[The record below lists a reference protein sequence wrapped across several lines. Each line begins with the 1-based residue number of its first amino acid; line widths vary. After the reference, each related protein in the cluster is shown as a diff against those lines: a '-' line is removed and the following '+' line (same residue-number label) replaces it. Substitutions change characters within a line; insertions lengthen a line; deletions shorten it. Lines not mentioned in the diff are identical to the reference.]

1 MYQNTEGSS
10 SITMRCA
17 HLTSASCELY
27 GTFSYG
33 KEMYQI
39 QPSGDG
45 IYSPYEISLLD
56 VRNRRFI
63 NVNGDAKAVIKQL
76 EGSEKFKK
84 FGKEQIA
91 NSRKRRAIDTDYVGE
106 MVVWMDLS
114 VWTRILAVSGTET
127 AADADAETYA
137 IALMNDADT
146 RVRNLDVQY
155 QENGAGVSFSCSL
168 MLVHLEICKQ
178 SSDCQWSEGVVSNGV
193 ITSSTAYMSDVL
205 NQAFALEGPAG
216 IANSYDFMNLLTA
229 YEVVDSTGVTGCGAI
244 FQRDL
249 MCRVVAA
256 ARVSVTMIRDGGVG
270 FNTAHF
276 FAMHVGAEN
285 DENSAACT
293 SADQFAS
300 AFKWERA
307 SMSTANAVNP
317 WRWSTCAL
325 DQIQQ
330 TIEEDSSYVACLT
343 DQNFSTEDYDAYH
356 AQGALGK
363 TLSAEDQCR
372 YAFGDGSTFC
382 GTQDETVCYLGL
394 DCTNPDTNACDEVIY
409 ALEGSICNQEG
420 NANAYCLEGVCDVPT
435 TTSRP
440 TTTTP
445 IPTTTT
451 PIPTTTTPIPTTTTP
466 IPTTTTPIPTT
477 TTPIPTTTT
486 PIPTTTTPIP
496 TTTTPIPTTTTPIP
510 TTTTPIP
517 TTTTTT
523 PLPTTTTTPIPTT
536 TTTTPIPTTT
546 TPIPTTTT
554 PIPTTT
560 TPIPTPTTPIP
571 TTTTPIPTTTTPIP
585 TTTTPIPTTTTT
597 TPLPT
602 TTTTPIP
609 NPYPTNDPYPTGD
622 PYPTNDPYPSPNPY
636 PTADPYSPDYKPSSG
651 RKIPHPPYPGPPGSR
666 PNYRSRNRRG
676 APQKYEAPISTA
688 RLNKMKVEDKEEEE
702 EEVEEE
708 EEEEENPMD
717 FSMMSKLMDLSGIGM
732 FMPQYNEA
740 QQIQPKS
747 NRFLSR
753 IKEFS
758 DDRKVDSF

>member
-1 MYQNTEGSS
+1 ME
-10 SITMRCA
+10 R
-17 HLTSASCELY
+17 
-27 GTFSYG
+27 
-33 KEMYQI
+33 
-39 QPSGDG
+39 
-45 IYSPYEISLLD
+45 
-56 VRNRRFI
+56 
-63 NVNGDAKAVIKQL
+63 
-76 EGSEKFKK
+76 EK
-84 FGKEQIA
+84 G
-91 NSRKRRAIDTDYVGE
+91 
-106 MVVWMDLS
+106 
-114 VWTRILAVSGTET
+114 
-127 AADADAETYA
+127 
-137 IALMNDADT
+137 
-146 RVRNLDVQY
+146 
-155 QENGAGVSFSCSL
+155 
-168 MLVHLEICKQ
+168 Q

-420 NANAYCLEGVCDVPT
+420 NANAANNHNTNTDNHNTNTDYHNTNTDNHNT
-435 TTSRP
+435 YTDNHNTY
-440 TTTTP
+440 TDNHNTNTDNHNTNTYYHNTNTDNHNTNTDYHNTNTNNHNTNTDNYNHNT
-445 IPTTTT
+445 ITYHNHNTNTYYHNHNT
-451 PIPTTTTPIPTTTTP
+451 NTDNHNTNTNNHNTNTDYNNTNTNTHN
-466 IPTTTTPIPTT
+466 
-477 TTPIPTTTT
+477 
-486 PIPTTTTPIP
+486 
-496 TTTTPIPTTTTPIP
+496 
-510 TTTTPIP
+510 
-517 TTTTTT
+517 
-523 PLPTTTTTPIPTT
+523 
-536 TTTTPIPTTT
+536 
-546 TPIPTTTT
+546 
-554 PIPTTT
+554 
-560 TPIPTPTTPIP
+560 
-571 TTTTPIPTTTTPIP
+571 
-585 TTTTPIPTTTTT
+585 
-597 TPLPT
+597 
-602 TTTTPIP
+602 P
-609 NPYPTNDPYPTGD
+609 NTDNHNTNTDYHN
-622 PYPTNDPYPSPNPY
+622 TNTDNHN
-636 PTADPYSPDYKPSSG
+636 TNTD
-651 RKIPHPPYPGPPGSR
+651 
-666 PNYRSRNRRG
+666 NYNHNTIT
-676 APQKYEAPISTA
+676 YHNNNT
-688 RLNKMKVEDKEEEE
+688 NT
-702 EEVEEE
+702 
-708 EEEEENPMD
+708 
-717 FSMMSKLMDLSGIGM
+717 
-732 FMPQYNEA
+732 
-740 QQIQPKS
+740 
-747 NRFLSR
+747 
-753 IKEFS
+753 
-758 DDRKVDSF
+758 